1 MHRLRVRQSLRIL
14 AVIAGLGAAGCS
26 PDDPNELDQMR
37 QDVLRINGHAFDVWV
52 ADTPEVRTRGLMF
65 VKKEEMA
72 PLPDGTQRGMLFVW
86 SEDQPQAQGFW
97 MRNTIIPLDIA
108 FIRASGEIVTIRTM
122 APLDERLYYS
132 EAPFRYA
139 LEVNAHVFSDLGIRK
154 GDHLEIPE
162 SLLKRSR

>member
-1 MHRLRVRQSLRIL
+1 MHRLRVRRSLL
-14 AVIAGLGAAGCS
+14 VVGAAAGLSAAGCS
-26 PDDPNELDQMR
+26 PDDPNELDQMH
-37 QDVLRINGHAFDVWV
+37 QDVVRINGHAFSVWV

-65 VKKEEMA
+65 VEKEEMA

-86 SEDQPQAQGFW
+86 SQDQSRNQGFW
-97 MRNTIIPLDIA
+97 MRNTVIPLDIA

-154 GDHLEIPE
+154 GARVEIPE
-162 SLLKRSR
+162 SLLKQSR